1 MSFAQVPSNVLQ
13 MRRSRR
19 RGTRHAV
26 SVQRVPSVLP
36 LPPDY
41 GALTLR
47 YLVGEDGTVDVSVR
61 FDVDHPR
68 VRRMVKQ
75 AIANQGRKSREV
87 SGALTVT
94 LLSGDRP

>member
-1 MSFAQVPSNVLQ
+1 MSFATLPSNVLQ

-19 RGTRHAV
+19 RGTGQAV

-47 YLVGEDGTVDVSVR
+47 YLVGDDRIVDVSVR

-68 VRRMVKQ
+68 LRQMVKQ
-75 AIANQGRKSREV
+75 AMANQGRKSREA

-94 LLSGDRP
+94 LLSEDLP